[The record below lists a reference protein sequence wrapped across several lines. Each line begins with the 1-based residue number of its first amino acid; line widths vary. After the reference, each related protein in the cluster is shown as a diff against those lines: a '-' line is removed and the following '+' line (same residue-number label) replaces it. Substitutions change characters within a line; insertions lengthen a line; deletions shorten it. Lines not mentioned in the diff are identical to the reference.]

1 MCENYDILI
10 KTILGGAAMRFED
23 EKDYIMRMI
32 KEMVSVLFSI
42 LLGKQ
47 YVSVDEERKN
57 GYEVSGTDLNDLLDM
72 IDNGQINEAENL
84 MLDDID
90 YSDKKELAA
99 ALLFYQY
106 LSEKKKDFLWDHDYS
121 DEEILDGAKQILQK
135 AGYGNIVKIME

>member
-1 MCENYDILI
+1 
-10 KTILGGAAMRFED
+10 MRFED

-57 GYEVSGTDLNDLLDM
+57 GYEVSGKDLNDLLDM

-84 MLDDID
+84 MLDDLD

-106 LSEKKKDFLWDHDYS
+106 LSEKKKDFLQDHDYS
-121 DEEILDGAKQILQK
+121 DEEILEGAKQVLQK
-135 AGYGNIVKIME
+135 AGYGDIVKVME

>member
-1 MCENYDILI
+1 
-10 KTILGGAAMRFED
+10 MRFED

-135 AGYGNIVKIME
+135 AGYGNIVMIME

>member
-1 MCENYDILI
+1 
-10 KTILGGAAMRFED
+10 MRFED

-32 KEMVSVLFSI
+32 KELVSVLFSI

-90 YSDKKELAA
+90 YSDKKGLAA

-106 LSEKKKDFLWDHDYS
+106 LSEKKKDFLQDHDYS
-121 DEEILDGAKQILQK
+121 DEEILDGAKQVLQK
-135 AGYGNIVKIME
+135 AGYGDIVKIME

>member
-1 MCENYDILI
+1 
-10 KTILGGAAMRFED
+10 MRFED

-84 MLDDID
+84 MLDDLD

-106 LSEKKKDFLWDHDYS
+106 LSEKKEVFLRDHDYS
-121 DEEILDGAKQILQK
+121 DEEILDGAKQVLQK
-135 AGYGNIVKIME
+135 AGYGDIVKIMD

>member
-1 MCENYDILI
+1 
-10 KTILGGAAMRFED
+10 MRFED

-90 YSDKKELAA
+90 YSDKKGLAA

-106 LSEKKKDFLWDHDYS
+106 LSEKKKDFLQDHDYS
-121 DEEILDGAKQILQK
+121 DEEILDGAKQVLQK
-135 AGYGNIVKIME
+135 AGYGDIVKVME

>member
-1 MCENYDILI
+1 
-10 KTILGGAAMRFED
+10 MRFED

-106 LSEKKKDFLWDHDYS
+106 LTEKKKDFLQDHGYS
-121 DEEILDGAKQILQK
+121 DEEILDGAKQVLQK
-135 AGYGNIVKIME
+135 AGYGDIVKVME

>member
-1 MCENYDILI
+1 
-10 KTILGGAAMRFED
+10 MRFED

-42 LLGKQ
+42 IFGKQ

-84 MLDDID
+84 MLDDLD

-106 LSEKKKDFLWDHDYS
+106 LSEKKEVFLWDHDYS
-121 DEEILDGAKQILQK
+121 DEEILDGAKQVLQK
-135 AGYGNIVKIME
+135 AGYGDIVKVME

>member
-1 MCENYDILI
+1 
-10 KTILGGAAMRFED
+10 MRFED

-90 YSDKKELAA
+90 YSDKKGLAA

-106 LSEKKKDFLWDHDYS
+106 LSEKRKDFLQDHDYS

-135 AGYGNIVKIME
+135 AGYGDIVKIME

>member
-1 MCENYDILI
+1 
-10 KTILGGAAMRFED
+10 MRFED

-72 IDNGQINEAENL
+72 IDNGQINEAETL

-90 YSDKKELAA
+90 YSDKKGLAA

-106 LSEKKKDFLWDHDYS
+106 LSEKKKDFLQDHDYS
-121 DEEILDGAKQILQK
+121 DEEILEGAKQVLKK
-135 AGYGNIVKIME
+135 AGYGDIVKIME

>member
-1 MCENYDILI
+1 
-10 KTILGGAAMRFED
+10 MRFED

-72 IDNGQINEAENL
+72 IDNGHINEAENL
-84 MLDDID
+84 MLDGID

-135 AGYGNIVKIME
+135 AGYGEIVKIME

>member
-1 MCENYDILI
+1 
-10 KTILGGAAMRFED
+10 MRFED

-72 IDNGQINEAENL
+72 VDNGQINEAENL

-90 YSDKKELAA
+90 YSDKKGLAA

-106 LSEKKKDFLWDHDYS
+106 LSEKKKDFLQDHDYS
-121 DEEILDGAKQILQK
+121 DEEILDGAKQVLQK
-135 AGYGNIVKIME
+135 AGYGDIVKIME

>member
-1 MCENYDILI
+1 
-10 KTILGGAAMRFED
+10 MRFED

-90 YSDKKELAA
+90 YSKKKELAA

>member
-1 MCENYDILI
+1 
-10 KTILGGAAMRFED
+10 MRFED

-84 MLDDID
+84 MLDGID

-106 LSEKKKDFLWDHDYS
+106 LSEKKEDFLQDHDYS

-135 AGYGNIVKIME
+135 AGYGDIVKVME

>member
-1 MCENYDILI
+1 
-10 KTILGGAAMRFED
+10 MRFED

-57 GYEVSGTDLNDLLDM
+57 GYEVSGTDLNDLLDL

-90 YSDKKELAA
+90 YSDKKGLAA

-106 LSEKKKDFLWDHDYS
+106 LSEKKKDFLQDHDYS
-121 DEEILDGAKQILQK
+121 DEEILEGAKQVLKK
-135 AGYGNIVKIME
+135 AGYGDIVKIME

>member
-1 MCENYDILI
+1 
-10 KTILGGAAMRFED
+10 MRFED

-90 YSDKKELAA
+90 YSDKKGLAA

-106 LSEKKKDFLWDHDYS
+106 LSEKKKDFLQDHDYS
-121 DEEILDGAKQILQK
+121 DEEILEGAKQVLKK
-135 AGYGNIVKIME
+135 AGYGDIVKVME

>member
-1 MCENYDILI
+1 
-10 KTILGGAAMRFED
+10 MRFED

-106 LSEKKKDFLWDHDYS
+106 LSEKKKDFLQDHDYS
-121 DEEILDGAKQILQK
+121 DEEILYGAKQILQK

>member
-1 MCENYDILI
+1 
-10 KTILGGAAMRFED
+10 MRFED

-47 YVSVDEERKN
+47 YVSADEERKN

-72 IDNGQINEAENL
+72 IDNGQINKAENL
-84 MLDDID
+84 MLDDLD

-106 LSEKKKDFLWDHDYS
+106 LSEKKEDFLLDHDYS
-121 DEEILDGAKQILQK
+121 DEEILDGAKQVLQN
-135 AGYGNIVKIME
+135 AGYGDIVDIMD

>member
-1 MCENYDILI
+1 
-10 KTILGGAAMRFED
+10 MRFED

-90 YSDKKELAA
+90 YSNKKGLAA

-106 LSEKKKDFLWDHDYS
+106 LSEKKKDFLQDHDYS
-121 DEEILDGAKQILQK
+121 DEEILEGAKQVLKK
-135 AGYGNIVKIME
+135 AGYGDIVKIME

>member
-1 MCENYDILI
+1 
-10 KTILGGAAMRFED
+10 MRFED

-90 YSDKKELAA
+90 YSDKKGVAA

-106 LSEKKKDFLWDHDYS
+106 LSEKKKDFLQDHDYS
-121 DEEILDGAKQILQK
+121 DEEILEGAKQVLKK
-135 AGYGNIVKIME
+135 AGYGDIVKIME

>member
-1 MCENYDILI
+1 
-10 KTILGGAAMRFED
+10 MRFED

-99 ALLFYQY
+99 ALLFYKY

-135 AGYGNIVKIME
+135 AGYGDIVKIME

>member
-1 MCENYDILI
+1 
-10 KTILGGAAMRFED
+10 MRFED

-84 MLDDID
+84 MLDNID
-90 YSDKKELAA
+90 YSDKKELVA

-106 LSEKKKDFLWDHDYS
+106 LSEKKKDFLQDHDYS
-121 DEEILDGAKQILQK
+121 DEEILEGAKQVLKK
-135 AGYGNIVKIME
+135 AGYGDIVKIME

>member
-1 MCENYDILI
+1 
-10 KTILGGAAMRFED
+10 MRFED

-57 GYEVSGTDLNDLLDM
+57 GYEVSGTDLNDQLDM

>member
-1 MCENYDILI
+1 
-10 KTILGGAAMRFED
+10 MRFED

-99 ALLFYQY
+99 ALLF
-106 LSEKKKDFLWDHDYS
+106 SEKKKDFLQDHDYS

>member
-1 MCENYDILI
+1 
-10 KTILGGAAMRFED
+10 MRFED

-90 YSDKKELAA
+90 YSDKKELVA

-135 AGYGNIVKIME
+135 AGYGDIVKIME

>member
-1 MCENYDILI
+1 
-10 KTILGGAAMRFED
+10 MRFED

-47 YVSVDEERKN
+47 YVSVDDERKN

-106 LSEKKKDFLWDHDYS
+106 LTEKKKDFLQDHDYS
-121 DEEILDGAKQILQK
+121 DEEILDGAKQVLQK
-135 AGYGNIVKIME
+135 AGYGDIVKVME

>member
-1 MCENYDILI
+1 
-10 KTILGGAAMRFED
+10 MRFED

-99 ALLFYQY
+99 ALLSLKRRKIFCGIMIIRT
-106 LSEKKKDFLWDHDYS
+106 KKSWMVRNRYCKKRDMGIS
-121 DEEILDGAKQILQK
+121 
-135 AGYGNIVKIME
+135 

>member
-1 MCENYDILI
+1 
-10 KTILGGAAMRFED
+10 MRFED

-42 LLGKQ
+42 LLGRQ

-57 GYEVSGTDLNDLLDM
+57 GYEVSGTDLNELLDM

-84 MLDDID
+84 MLDDLD

-106 LSEKKKDFLWDHDYS
+106 LSEKKEDFLRDHDYS
-121 DEEILDGAKQILQK
+121 DEEILDGAKQVLQK
-135 AGYGNIVKIME
+135 AGYGDIVKIMD

>member
-1 MCENYDILI
+1 
-10 KTILGGAAMRFED
+10 MRFED

-84 MLDDID
+84 MLDGID

-135 AGYGNIVKIME
+135 AGYGDIVKIME

>member
-1 MCENYDILI
+1 
-10 KTILGGAAMRFED
+10 MRFED

-84 MLDDID
+84 MLDGID

-121 DEEILDGAKQILQK
+121 DEEILEGAKQVLQK
-135 AGYGNIVKIME
+135 AGYGDIVKVME

>member
-1 MCENYDILI
+1 
-10 KTILGGAAMRFED
+10 MRFED

-135 AGYGNIVKIME
+135 AGYGNIVKIMG

>member
-1 MCENYDILI
+1 
-10 KTILGGAAMRFED
+10 MRFED

-32 KEMVSVLFSI
+32 KEMFSVLFSI

-90 YSDKKELAA
+90 YSDKKGLAA

-106 LSEKKKDFLWDHDYS
+106 LSEKKKDFLQDHDYS
-121 DEEILDGAKQILQK
+121 DEEILEGAKQVLKK
-135 AGYGNIVKIME
+135 AGYGDIVKIME

>member
-1 MCENYDILI
+1 
-10 KTILGGAAMRFED
+10 MRFED
-23 EKDYIMRMI
+23 ETDYIMRMI

-84 MLDDID
+84 MLDDLD

-106 LSEKKKDFLWDHDYS
+106 LSEKKKDFLQDHDYS
-121 DEEILDGAKQILQK
+121 DEEILDGAKQVLQK
-135 AGYGNIVKIME
+135 AGYGDIVKVME

>member
-1 MCENYDILI
+1 
-10 KTILGGAAMRFED
+10 MRFED

-32 KEMVSVLFSI
+32 KEMVILLFSI

-90 YSDKKELAA
+90 YSDKKGLAA

-106 LSEKKKDFLWDHDYS
+106 LSEKKKDFLQDHDYS
-121 DEEILDGAKQILQK
+121 DEEILEGAKQVLKK
-135 AGYGNIVKIME
+135 AGYGDIVKIME

>member
-1 MCENYDILI
+1 
-10 KTILGGAAMRFED
+10 MRFED

-42 LLGKQ
+42 IFGKQ

-84 MLDDID
+84 MLDDLD

-106 LSEKKKDFLWDHDYS
+106 LSEKKKDFLQDHDYS
-121 DEEILDGAKQILQK
+121 DEEILDGAKQVLQK
-135 AGYGNIVKIME
+135 AGYGDIVKVME

>member
-1 MCENYDILI
+1 
-10 KTILGGAAMRFED
+10 MRFED

-84 MLDDID
+84 MLDDLD

-106 LSEKKKDFLWDHDYS
+106 LSEKKEVFLRDHDYS
-121 DEEILDGAKQILQK
+121 DEEILDGAKQVLQK
-135 AGYGNIVKIME
+135 AGYGDIVKIME

>member
-1 MCENYDILI
+1 
-10 KTILGGAAMRFED
+10 MRFED

-84 MLDDID
+84 ILDDIY
-90 YSDKKELAA
+90 YSDKKGLAA

-106 LSEKKKDFLWDHDYS
+106 LSEKKKDFLQDHDYS
-121 DEEILDGAKQILQK
+121 DEEILEGAKQVLKK
-135 AGYGNIVKIME
+135 AGYGDIVKIME

>member
-1 MCENYDILI
+1 
-10 KTILGGAAMRFED
+10 MRFED

-90 YSDKKELAA
+90 YSDKKGLAA
-99 ALLFYQY
+99 VLLFYQY
-106 LSEKKKDFLWDHDYS
+106 LSEKKKDFLQDHDYS
-121 DEEILDGAKQILQK
+121 DEEILEGAKQVLKK
-135 AGYGNIVKIME
+135 AGYGDIVKIME

>member
-1 MCENYDILI
+1 
-10 KTILGGAAMRFED
+10 MRFED

-90 YSDKKELAA
+90 YSDKKELVA

-121 DEEILDGAKQILQK
+121 DEEILDGAKQVLQK
-135 AGYGNIVKIME
+135 AGYGDIVKIME

>member
-1 MCENYDILI
+1 
-10 KTILGGAAMRFED
+10 MRFED

-42 LLGKQ
+42 FLGKQ

-84 MLDDID
+84 MLDDLD

-106 LSEKKKDFLWDHDYS
+106 LSEKKEVFLRDHDYS
-121 DEEILDGAKQILQK
+121 DEEILDGAKQVLQK
-135 AGYGNIVKIME
+135 AGYGDIVKIMD